1 MGEKM
6 GEKKWEKKVFTIL
19 YDSTL
24 ASEMLST
31 FSTLKWKGGGGGGGR
46 EGEEEE
52 EDYEKEKER
61 VPCRRRKKWGMEK

>member
-6 GEKKWEKKVFTIL
+6 GKKKVFTIL

-31 FSTLKWKGGGGGGGR
+31 LSTLKWKGGGGGR

-52 EDYEKEKER
+52 EE
-61 VPCRRRKKWGMEK
+61 W